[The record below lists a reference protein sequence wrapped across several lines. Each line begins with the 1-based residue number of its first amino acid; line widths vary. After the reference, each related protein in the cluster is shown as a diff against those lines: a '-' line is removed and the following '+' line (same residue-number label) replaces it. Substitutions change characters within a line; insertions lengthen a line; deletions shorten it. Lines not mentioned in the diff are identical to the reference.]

1 MDLREVIANELGP
14 WVPAAELVNET
25 ERVLHLLESGERR
38 AVVRTPEGE
47 LRLVLT
53 ETALLVE
60 LPNGAR
66 KIRNLVRVEGGW

>member
-1 MDLREVIANELGP
+1 MELRAVVTNELGP
-14 WVPAAELVNET
+14 WVPAEALENET
-25 ERVLHLLESGERR
+25 ERVVHLLESGERR

-66 KIRNLVRVEGGW
+66 KVRSLAGAEGSW